1 MAKGDLML
9 AKYRWW
15 KPSVLFAALL
25 VASLFAQ
32 SANAQG
38 YLKNSEVALSA
49 FGQFTTTTDS
59 NGVKVTPLHSL
70 GGQATFRHSYHPW
83 LGYEIGYGYT
93 RFSDDYS
100 SYPFKVQH
108 NTHEFEASYLASAPG
123 LLGVKPFGL
132 LGVSALL
139 YAPTL
144 NGGQRASAQARPAI
158 TFGLGADFPL
168 LTSHFGMRVQY
179 RGLYHQT
186 PDYGDPRFKSDTW
199 RISNEPAVGVYLH
212 F

>member
-1 MAKGDLML
+1 ML

-15 KPSVLFAALL
+15 KSSLIFAVLLM
-25 VASLFAQ
+25 ASLFAQ
-32 SANAQG
+32 TASAQS

-49 FGQFTTTTDS
+49 FGQFTSSS
-59 NGVKVTPLHSL
+59 NGNGIQVNPLDSL
-70 GGQATFRHSYHPW
+70 GGQATFRHDYHWW
-83 LGYEIGYGYT
+83 LGYEAGYGYT
-93 RFSDDYS
+93 RFTDRYS
-100 SYPFKVQH
+100 SYPFAIQH
-108 NTHEFEASYLASAPG
+108 NVHEFEGSYLASGPD

-132 LGVSALL
+132 LGISALL

-144 NGGQRASAQARPAI
+144 NGGQNASAQAKAAI
-158 TFGLGADFPL
+158 TFGLGADVPL

-186 PDYGDPRFKSDTW
+186 PDYGDPRFKTGTW